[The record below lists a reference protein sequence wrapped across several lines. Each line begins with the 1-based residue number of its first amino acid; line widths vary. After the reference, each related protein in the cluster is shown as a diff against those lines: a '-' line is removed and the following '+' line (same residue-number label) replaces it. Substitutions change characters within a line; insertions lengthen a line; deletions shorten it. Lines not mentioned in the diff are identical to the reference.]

1 MKKIAFILVSLFL
14 LGGVAANAQGL
25 IVKAGFNYT
34 NASSVQDLKG
44 GKSGWQAGFG
54 FQTESWTGFSLQ
66 PELVYKVKGV
76 TLEDATKVSM
86 NYVELPVN
94 IQWGP
99 DLLIARPFIF
109 ASPFLGYNIGTK
121 FSKET
126 SLADTINKNFH
137 RFEYGLGLGLGINV
151 WKLQITGKYNWNF
164 GRITTW
170 SAAKDNVQGLD
181 PAAKTIEIAVG
192 LRFF

>member
-34 NASSVQDLKG
+34 NASTIQDLRG
-44 GKSGWQAGFG
+44 GKSGWLAGIG
-54 FQTESWTGFSLQ
+54 FQTDSWTGFSLQ
-66 PELVYKVKGV
+66 PELLYKVKGV
-76 TLEDATKVSM
+76 TLSDATKVAM

-94 IQWGP
+94 VQWGP

-121 FSKET
+121 FSKEST
-126 SLADTINKNFH
+126 LADTINRNFH
-137 RFEYGLGLGLGINV
+137 RFEYGLGIGLGINI
-151 WKLQITGKYNWNF
+151 WKLKVTGKYNWNF

-170 SAAKDNVQGLD
+170 SDAQANVRGLD
-181 PAAKTIEIAVG
+181 PAAKSFEIAVG
-192 LRFF
+192 LKFF

>member
-1 MKKIAFILVSLFL
+1 MKKIAIILVSLFL
-14 LGGVAANAQGL
+14 LGGVAANAQGV

-34 NASSVQDLKG
+34 SVNSVQDLKG
-44 GKSGWQAGFG
+44 GKSGWLFG
-54 FQTESWTGFSLQ
+54 VGMQTESWEGFTLQ

-76 TLEDATKVSM
+76 TLEDATKLSM

-126 SLADTINKNFH
+126 TLADTINRNFH
-137 RFEYGLGLGLGINV
+137 RFEYGLGIGLGINV
-151 WKLQITGKYNWNF
+151 WKLQVTGKYNWNF
-164 GRITTW
+164 GQITTW
-170 SAAKDNVQGLD
+170 SDAQSNVKGLD
-181 PAAKTIEIAVG
+181 PAAKTFEICVG

>member
-1 MKKIAFILVSLFL
+1 MKKIAFLLVSLLL
-14 LGGVAANAQGL
+14 LGSVAANAQGV

-34 NASSVQDLKG
+34 NASSVQDLKS
-44 GKSGWQAGFG
+44 GKTGWQFGAG

-126 SLADTINKNFH
+126 TLADTINRNFH

-164 GRITTW
+164 GQITTW
-170 SAAKDNVQGLD
+170 SDAQANVKGLD
-181 PAAKTIEIAVG
+181 PAAKTFEICVG
-192 LRFF
+192 LKFF

>member
-1 MKKIAFILVSLFL
+1 MKKIAFLLVSLLL
-14 LGGVAANAQGL
+14 LGGVAANAQGV

-34 NASSVQDLKG
+34 NASSVQDLKS
-44 GKSGWQAGFG
+44 GKTGWQFGAG

-66 PELVYKVKGV
+66 PELIYKVKGV

-126 SLADTINKNFH
+126 TLADTINRNFH
-137 RFEYGLGLGLGINV
+137 RCDYGLGLGLGINV

-164 GRITTW
+164 GQITTW
-170 SAAKDNVQGLD
+170 SDAQANVKGLD
-181 PAAKTIEIAVG
+181 PAAKTFEICVG
-192 LRFF
+192 LKFF

>member
-1 MKKIAFILVSLFL
+1 MKKIAFLLVSLLL
-14 LGGVAANAQGL
+14 LGGVAANAQGI

-34 NASSVQDLKG
+34 NASSVQDLKS
-44 GKSGWQAGFG
+44 GKTGWQFGAG

-66 PELVYKVKGV
+66 PELIYKVKGV

-126 SLADTINKNFH
+126 TLADTINRNFH

-164 GRITTW
+164 GQITTW
-170 SAAKDNVQGLD
+170 SDAQANVKGLD
-181 PAAKTIEIAVG
+181 PAAKTFEICVG
-192 LRFF
+192 LKFF

>member
-1 MKKIAFILVSLFL
+1 MKKLALIMVSLLL
-14 LGGVAANAQGL
+14 LGGVAANAQGV

-34 NASSVQDLKG
+34 NASVEDLKS
-44 GKSGWQAGFG
+44 GKTGWQVGVG
-54 FQTESWTGFSLQ
+54 MQTESWEGFTLQ

-76 TLEDATKVSM
+76 TLEDATKVTM
-86 NYVELPVN
+86 NYAELPIN

-109 ASPFLGYNIGTK
+109 ASPFLGYNLGTK

-151 WKLQITGKYNWNF
+151 WRLQITGKYNWNF

-170 SAAKDNVQGLD
+170 SDATSNVKGLD
-181 PAAKTIEIAVG
+181 PAAKTFEIAVG

>member
-1 MKKIAFILVSLFL
+1 MKKLALIMVSLLL
-14 LGGVAANAQGL
+14 LGGVAANAQGV
-25 IVKAGFNYT
+25 IVKGGFNYT
-34 NASSVQDLKG
+34 NASVQDLKA
-44 GKSGWQAGFG
+44 GKTGWQVGVG
-54 FQTESWTGFSLQ
+54 MQTESWTGFSLQ

-109 ASPFLGYNIGTK
+109 ASPFLGYNLGTK

-126 SLADTINKNFH
+126 TFADTINKNFH

-170 SAAKDNVQGLD
+170 SDATANVKGLD
-181 PAAKTIEIAVG
+181 PAARTFEIAVG

>member
-1 MKKIAFILVSLFL
+1 MKKIAFLLVSLLL
-14 LGGVAANAQGL
+14 LGGVAANAQGV

-34 NASSVQDLKG
+34 NASSVQDLKS
-44 GKSGWQAGFG
+44 GKTGWQFGAG

-66 PELVYKVKGV
+66 PELIYKVKGV

-126 SLADTINKNFH
+126 TLADTINRNFH

-164 GRITTW
+164 GQITTW
-170 SAAKDNVQGLD
+170 SDAQANVKGLD
-181 PAAKTIEIAVG
+181 PAAKTFEICVG
-192 LRFF
+192 LKFF

>member
-1 MKKIAFILVSLFL
+1 MVGLLL
-14 LGGVAANAQGL
+14 LGGVAAQAQGV

-34 NASSVQDLKG
+34 NASVEALKG
-44 GKSGWQAGFG
+44 GKSGWQVGAG
-54 FQTESWTGFSLQ
+54 FQTDSWTGFSLQ

-86 NYVELPVN
+86 NYAELPVN

-109 ASPFLGYNIGTK
+109 ASPFLGVNLGTK
-121 FSKET
+121 FSQET
-126 SLADTINKNFH
+126 SLAETINKNFR

-164 GRITTW
+164 GQITTW
-170 SAAKDNVQGLD
+170 SDATANVKGLD
-181 PAAKTIEIAVG
+181 PAARTFEIAVG
-192 LRFF
+192 LKFF

>member
-1 MKKIAFILVSLFL
+1 MHYICYREVVLLLLF
-14 LGGVAANAQGL
+14 VPA
-25 IVKAGFNYT
+25 I
-34 NASSVQDLKG
+34 
-44 GKSGWQAGFG
+44 
-54 FQTESWTGFSLQ
+54 
-66 PELVYKVKGV
+66 
-76 TLEDATKVSM
+76 
-86 NYVELPVN
+86 N

-109 ASPFLGYNIGTK
+109 ASPFLGYNLGTK

-164 GRITTW
+164 GRITNW
-170 SAAKDNVQGLD
+170 SDATSNVKGLD
-181 PAAKTIEIAVG
+181 PAARTFEIAVG

>member
-1 MKKIAFILVSLFL
+1 MKKIAFLLVSLLL
-14 LGGVAANAQGL
+14 LGGVAANAQGV

-34 NASSVQDLKG
+34 NASSVQDLKS
-44 GKSGWQAGFG
+44 GKTGWQFGAG

-126 SLADTINKNFH
+126 TLADTINRNFH

-164 GRITTW
+164 GQITTW
-170 SAAKDNVQGLD
+170 SDAQANVKGLD
-181 PAAKTIEIAVG
+181 PAAKTFEICVG
-192 LRFF
+192 LKFF

>member
-1 MKKIAFILVSLFL
+1 MKKIAFLLVSLLL
-14 LGGVAANAQGL
+14 LGSVAANAQGV

-34 NASSVQDLKG
+34 NASSVQDLKS
-44 GKSGWQAGFG
+44 GKTGWQFGAG

-66 PELVYKVKGV
+66 PELIYKVKGV

-126 SLADTINKNFH
+126 TLADTINRNFH

-164 GRITTW
+164 GQITTW
-170 SAAKDNVQGLD
+170 SDAQANVKGLD
-181 PAAKTIEIAVG
+181 PAAKTFEICVG
-192 LRFF
+192 LKFF

>member
-34 NASSVQDLKG
+34 NASTIQDLRG
-44 GKSGWQAGFG
+44 GKSGWLAGIG
-54 FQTESWTGFSLQ
+54 FQTDSWTGFSLQ
-66 PELVYKVKGV
+66 PELLYKVKGV
-76 TLEDATKVSM
+76 TLSDATKVAM

-94 IQWGP
+94 VQWGP

-121 FSKET
+121 FSKEST
-126 SLADTINKNFH
+126 LADTINRNFH
-137 RFEYGLGLGLGINV
+137 RFEYGLGIGLGINI
-151 WKLQITGKYNWNF
+151 WKLQVTGKYNWNF

-170 SAAKDNVQGLD
+170 SDAQANVRGLD
-181 PAAKTIEIAVG
+181 PAAKSFEIAVG
-192 LRFF
+192 LKFF

>member
-1 MKKIAFILVSLFL
+1 MKKIAFLLVSLLL
-14 LGGVAANAQGL
+14 LGGVADNAQGV

-34 NASSVQDLKG
+34 NASSVQDLKS
-44 GKSGWQAGFG
+44 GKTGWQFGAG

-126 SLADTINKNFH
+126 TLADTINRNFH

-164 GRITTW
+164 GQITTW
-170 SAAKDNVQGLD
+170 SDAQANVKGLD
-181 PAAKTIEIAVG
+181 PAAKTFEICVG
-192 LRFF
+192 LKFF